1 MSAQKKISR
10 IIHYCW
16 VGGAPKPQSVL
27 SCIESWKRCCPDY
40 QIREW
45 NETNYDFTK
54 NEYMKQA
61 YEAKKW
67 GFVPDYA
74 RLDIIYQHGGIYLD
88 TDVEAI
94 RSFDSLLDD
103 EAFLG
108 FENTGNG
115 QYLIACGLGFGAV
128 AGNEVIRML
137 RDSYEGRSFLNADGS
152 INQTAAPVYSTQDL
166 IGLGLV
172 LENRDQQLPGVKI
185 YASDVLCPKE
195 FTSGQL
201 CCTERTVSIHHY
213 DSSWW
218 SDEKKYARRIAL
230 KLNAFLPGNLSR
242 RIGKGIALVRYH
254 GISGFAKAVMNY
266 RRKKKKNG

>member
-1 MSAQKKISR
+1 MKMNVENRIPR

-27 SCIESWKRCCPDY
+27 SCIASWKRCCPDY
-40 QIREW
+40 EIWEW

-74 RLDIIYQHGGIYLD
+74 RLDIIYQYGGIYLD
-88 TDVEAI
+88 TDVETI
-94 RSFDSLLDD
+94 RNFDELLDQ

-115 QYLIACGLGFGAV
+115 EYLIACGLGFGAV
-128 AGNEVIRML
+128 PGNEVIRML
-137 RDSYEGRSFLNADGS
+137 RDSYENRSFLNEDGS

-166 IGLGLV
+166 LKIGLV
-172 LENRDQQLPGVKI
+172 VENRDQKLPGVMI

-218 SDEKKYARRIAL
+218 SDEKKYARKIAL
-230 KLNAFLPGNLSR
+230 GLGKFLPGTWSR
-242 RIGKGIALVRYH
+242 RIGKAIALIRYK
-254 GISGFAKAVMNY
+254 GFLSLLEVVVNY
-266 RRKKKKNG
+266 RKKDK

>member
-1 MSAQKKISR
+1 MNEKNR
-10 IIHYCW
+10 IPRVIHFCW
-16 VGGAPKPQSVL
+16 VGGAPKPDSVL

-40 QIREW
+40 EIREW

-74 RLDIIYQHGGIYLD
+74 RLDIIYQYGGIYLD

-94 RSFDSLLDD
+94 RSFDELLNN

-108 FENTGNG
+108 FENTGEG
-115 QYLIACGLGFGAV
+115 KYLIACGLGFGAV
-128 AGNEVIRML
+128 AGSEVIRML
-137 RDSYEGRSFLNADGS
+137 RDSYEGRSFLDEDGS

-166 IGLGLV
+166 QPLGLI
-172 LENRDQQLPGVKI
+172 LENRDQQLPGVMI

-201 CCTERTVSIHHY
+201 HCTERTVSIHHY

-218 SDEKKYARRIAL
+218 SDEKKHARKIAL
-230 KLNAFLPGNLSR
+230 TLGKILPGKLSR
-242 RIGKGIALVRYH
+242 RIGKAIALVRYR
-254 GISGFAKAVMNY
+254 GLSGLLEAIVTHQ
-266 RRKKKKNG
+266 RKHKNG